1 MFALTCKVMLC
12 CRTVMFLLRKS
23 EVMCSTH
30 ARGTSLAVG
39 EHHARSA
46 HHVPRS
52 GTHRSKKSLLSVD
65 KRDFFVGG
73 GEESRTP
80 VRKSIPI
87 VFYECI
93 FSFTFPGCDDE
104 KQSSHPSSFL
114 VHDRLKS
121 KRTMHVHHCLTP
133 KREPWYSRAG
143 RAALRQ
149 L

>member
-1 MFALTCKVMLC
+1 MFALTGKVMLC

-65 KRDFFVGG
+65 KIDFFVGG
-73 GEESRTP
+73 GEESLLSAAASVT
-80 VRKSIPI
+80 I
-87 VFYECI
+87 
-93 FSFTFPGCDDE
+93 
-104 KQSSHPSSFL
+104 
-114 VHDRLKS
+114 RL
-121 KRTMHVHHCLTP
+121 
-133 KREPWYSRAG
+133 
-143 RAALRQ
+143 
-149 L
+149 